1 MNTFGEAAR
10 RAGFGHVMTPM
21 FEDLG
26 VFKRLGEATD
36 VVTKEMY
43 DFHDK
48 SGNQLALRPEL
59 TASVVRAFVQH
70 RPLIP
75 WKVWYEGPQFRY
87 ERPQAGRYRQFSQVG
102 VEALGTDDPAI
113 DAEIIALAWDFYK
126 DVGLREVTL
135 MLNS

>member
-1 MNTFGEAAR
+1 MNAFGDAAR
-10 RAGFGHVMTPM
+10 RAGYGNVMTPI
-21 FEDLG
+21 FEDIG

-43 DFHDK
+43 DFEAKAGKHY
-48 SGNQLALRPEL
+48 ALRPEL

-70 RPLIP
+70 RPLVP

-102 VEALGTDDPAI
+102 VEALGTDDPGI
-113 DAEIIALAWDFYK
+113 DAEIIACLLYTSPSPRD
-126 DVGLREVTL
+126 
-135 MLNS
+135 S